1 MRLTAVMALPTKGD
15 RQPLNL
21 SRMHGCPLFRRA
33 RFRAIFTR
41 LHAAAHGWCRRRR
54 RPRVRQRDQGHCTR
68 RPRGRFACLQCR
80 LLCFI
85 SDCKDRQSASE
96 LRQVRVNLEKAT
108 LAASSVASHPRYMCM
123 HACRLLALLSQ
134 HSIIS
139 TASSQTVTRSDSNSL
154 SSSTKPALE
163 FTSGLAPYDHH
174 MLRSSISY
182 PTVAFSPHHQQV
194 RLRYYNSIY

>member
-1 MRLTAVMALPTKGD
+1 M
-15 RQPLNL
+15 
-21 SRMHGCPLFRRA
+21 
-33 RFRAIFTR
+33 
-41 LHAAAHGWCRRRR
+41 
-54 RPRVRQRDQGHCTR
+54 
-68 RPRGRFACLQCR
+68 
-80 LLCFI
+80 
-85 SDCKDRQSASE
+85 
-96 LRQVRVNLEKAT
+96 RVNLEKAT
-108 LAASSVASHPRYMCM
+108 MAASSVASHPRYMCM

-194 RLRYYNSIY
+194 RLRFYNKHILIDDNHGDVSPLLFLCITFILMPSVERQQEAR